1 MLANVAGIDTSHP
14 EVRNLLRQV
23 ETSRESVI
31 LSIAWR
37 NNVIRIDIGHHLAE
51 TATKPD
57 FGVGPEMARV
67 NVEGEE

>member
-23 ETSRESVI
+23 ETSRESVV

-51 TATKPD
+51 NATTKE
-57 FGVGPEMARV
+57 VS
-67 NVEGEE
+67 GEE